1 MMPDSC
7 CSSSAPPTS
16 TSAVGTCPSCG
27 ERGRAVSL
35 LTVQAQIALSL
46 RELGQPPYWF
56 CSTPGCAAVYFTAS
70 APPVTCDQLR
80 ERVFQKEPDLDVL
93 VCYCFRYSRGA
104 VQQADSITRAAIL
117 ADVVAGTQ
125 QGQCA
130 CEIRNPQGS
139 CCLGNLRRLA
149 RERTDS
155 SEASEEGLCRTT
167 N

>member
-1 MMPDSC
+1 MVAESC

-16 TSAVGTCPSCG
+16 PSAAGTCPSCG
-27 ERGRAVSL
+27 ERGRSVSL
-35 LTVQAQIALSL
+35 LTVQALVALSL

-56 CSTPGCAAVYFTAS
+56 CARANCAVVYFAAEAS
-70 APPVTCDQLR
+70 PITCDQLR
-80 ERVFQKEPDLDVL
+80 ERVFQKEPDPGVL
-93 VCYCFRYSRGA
+93 VCYCFRYSRSA

-139 CCLGNLRRLA
+139 CCLGNLRRLL
-149 RERTDS
+149 REQADS
-155 SEASEEGLCRTT
+155 FAECEEDGWGTM

>member
-1 MMPDSC
+1 MAESC
-7 CSSSAPPTS
+7 CSSAAPS
-16 TSAVGTCPSCG
+16 TSPSAAGTCPSCG
-27 ERGRAVSL
+27 ERGRAVGL
-35 LTVQAQIALSL
+35 LTVQSQVALSL

-56 CSTPGCAAVYFTAS
+56 CSTPGCTVVYFAAG
-70 APPVTCDQLR
+70 APPVTCNQLR

-104 VQQADSITRAAIL
+104 VLQADSIMRAAIL

-139 CCLGNLRRLA
+139 CCLGNLHRLA
-149 RERTDS
+149 RERRVGL
-155 SEASEEGLCRTT
+155 EASEEGMCRTT

>member
-1 MMPDSC
+1 MVAESC
-7 CSSSAPPTS
+7 CSSSASPTS
-16 TSAVGTCPSCG
+16 PSAAGICPSCG
-27 ERGRAVSL
+27 ERGRSVSL

-56 CSTPGCAAVYFTAS
+56 CSSAGCAVVYFAS
-70 APPVTCDQLR
+70 EASPITCDQLR
-80 ERVFQKEPDLDVL
+80 ERVFQKALDPGVL
-93 VCYCFRYSRGA
+93 ACYCFRYSRGA
-104 VQQADSITRAAIL
+104 LQQADSITRAAIL

-149 RERTDS
+149 REHR
-155 SEASEEGLCRTT
+155 EGAAICEERACRTT
-167 N
+167 S